1 MSGGNLLNPYRKSVC
16 RLLCLLVLTALLS
29 TGALA
34 ATLEVDAQAVSCLSQ
49 EVFSDGASALSGIYV
64 SAVPAVSVCEIRCG
78 ARSIRAGDVL
88 PASALDTLT
97 VAPAGSGEGECSLYY
112 RPIYS
117 NGVGIAQELRFSLL
131 RGKNQA
137 PSALDGTLETY
148 KNIANSGTLSVS
160 DPDGDTLTFTIV
172 REPKRGTVELHDDG
186 TFTYTPLENKVG
198 KDSFVYTAT
207 DAAGN
212 VSNEACVKIRIVKP
226 TDKAVYSDL
235 AGSDQYLAVWL
246 RERGVY
252 TGKSVGGH
260 LCFSPEETIGRG
272 EFLVMAMSLLG
283 AEPDDAALTSGFA
296 DETATPVWMR
306 PYIVAALRSGSISGA
321 AAESGVVFRPA
332 DALTHAE
339 AAVMMQSLL
348 SLPDAESQSVFS
360 EEAADAVPV
369 WARSAVSALDAAGVT
384 LNMSDPDAP
393 LTRLEA
399 ASVFRQAYL
408 LQSSTAE

>member
-1 MSGGNLLNPYRKSVC
+1 MNPYRKSVC
-16 RLLCLLVLTALLS
+16 RLLCLLVLTLLLS
-29 TGALA
+29 SSALA

-49 EVFSDGASALSGIYV
+49 EVFSDGASALSGICV
-64 SAVPAVSVCEIRCG
+64 SAVPASSVCEIRCG

-97 VAPAGSGEGECSLYY
+97 VAPTGESEGECSLYY

-160 DPDGDTLTFTIV
+160 DPDGDALTFTLV

-212 VSNEACVKIRIVKP
+212 VSNEACVKVRIIKP

-235 AGSDQYLAVWL
+235 TGSEQYLAVWL

-252 TGKSVGGH
+252 TGKTVGGH
-260 LCFSPEETIGRG
+260 LCFAPEEAVGRG

-306 PYIVAALRSGSISGA
+306 PYIVAALRSGAVSGA
-321 AAESGVVFRPA
+321 AAENGVIFRPA

-339 AAVMMQSLL
+339 AAVMVQGLL
-348 SLPDAESQSVFS
+348 SLPEAESQTVFS
-360 EEAADAVPV
+360 EETDSAVPV
-369 WARSAVSALDAAGVT
+369 WARSAVSALETAGIT
-384 LNMSDPDAP
+384 LSMSDPDAP

-399 ASVFRQAYL
+399 ASTLRQAYL
-408 LQSSTAE
+408 LRQSETEKISK